1 MDKQT
6 HPNKCIF
13 LFKISRDK
21 NSTTTTTKAPNSGD
35 THSILCIKADT
46 QH

>member
-21 NSTTTTTKAPNSGD
+21 NSTTTTKAPNSGD
-35 THSILCIKADT
+35 TQSILRIKADT